1 MVAEALT
8 LTLDFLDGN
17 APPRPV
23 SQLERVTIE
32 SAVMAG
38 GLGLRRDL
46 PERQYEG
53 VPHWFI
59 SSAGFACLLQIDENV
74 AVLCRCWVRPEAR
87 GNGAGSLLYSARVA
101 HARLLGLCTLEVVLP
116 SNKRLAQMAYLDRGF
131 GPVNALAGS
140 RLLFRRMITI

>member
-1 MVAEALT
+1 MVTEALT

-53 VPHWFI
+53 IPHWFI

-87 GNGAGSLLYSARVA
+87 GNGAGALLYA
-101 HARLLGLCTLEVVLP
+101 ARLALAKKLGVRVLEVVLP
-116 SNKRLAQMAYLDRGF
+116 AGARTTAAYLDRGF
-131 GPVNALAGS
+131 GPVSALAGS
-140 RLLFRRMITI
+140 RLLFRRMLTI

>member
-17 APPRPV
+17 ARPRPV
-23 SQLERVTIE
+23 SQIERVTIE

-38 GLGLRRDL
+38 GRGLRSDF
-46 PERQYEG
+46 PDRQYEG

-59 SSAGFACLLQIDENV
+59 SGAGFACLLQIDENI

-87 GNGAGSLLYSARVA
+87 GNGAGALLYA
-101 HARLLGLCTLEVVLP
+101 ARLALAKKLGVRALEVVLP
-116 SNKRLAQMAYLDRGF
+116 AGARTTAAYQDRGF
-131 GPVNALAGS
+131 HRTRGLPDARVLFS
-140 RLLFRRMITI
+140 RTI